1 MDATDVRDD
10 KVYYQSKCRK
20 AACAVIEL
28 VTSLERDELDAF
40 WLPCKFLKVWRSKI
54 ASLNTF
60 TQDTTYHLNS
70 ATTLILRCALEA
82 ENPETAQEC
91 VASARSLIHF
101 LRKAK
106 DETNWDLADTC
117 LNHCEAVVENLSDRH
132 NLATWRKNPPGN
144 QNSSRGDSGGDF
156 FPSSRNNP
164 HAQGQ
169 QTGATF
175 SNRSHDSST
184 LDPGIVGGGRDGIN
198 QGVIDPIF
206 FQEVMA
212 FGSIPGSMADNS
224 VFSDMVQM
232 PYLEGYP
239 YRNFY

>member
-1 MDATDVRDD
+1 MDATDVKDD
-10 KVYYQSKCRK
+10 KMYYQSRCRK
-20 AACAVIEL
+20 AACAVIDL
-28 VTSLERDELDAF
+28 VTSLKGDDLDAF
-40 WLPCKFLKVWRSKI
+40 WLPCKFSRRYEAPIKRT
-54 ASLNTF
+54 ASLNTE

-82 ENPETAQEC
+82 ENPETAQQC
-91 VASARSLIHF
+91 VASAKTLIDF

-106 DETNWDLADTC
+106 DESNWDLADTC

-132 NLATWRKNPPGN
+132 NLATWRKNPSGN
-144 QNSSRGDSGGDF
+144 QNSGRGGESGGNF
-156 FPSSRNNP
+156 FRSRNN
-164 HAQGQ
+164 QG
-169 QTGATF
+169 QTGAATF
-175 SNRSHDSST
+175 SHRSHDASN
-184 LDPGIVGGGRDGIN
+184 LDPGIVGGREGIN
-198 QGVIDPIF
+198 PGGIDPIF